1 MKKFSIIFLLIGLFI
16 PCFAQKTFKY
26 ESAINKISQDGF
38 YKIYLSPEVIAR
50 SMADLS
56 DLRIVSSKGKFLPY
70 AIETELPADYEN
82 FIAFPTLEAVE
93 EKDST
98 SVVVIQNVS
107 DRPINTLWVNL
118 KNAAVQRT
126 ADLLGSD
133 DRVSWYAIKESISL
147 IEASETKLDHY
158 SQSLS
163 FPTTTYKYL
172 KIKIDNKKKNPLK
185 IIQVG
190 IYQNKIRP
198 AKFDRLPNPVIIWKD
213 STNNTSY
220 LKLKFGLNY
229 QLDKLHFQI
238 TAPKYYD
245 RAVSIFEIVNGQK
258 TFIKE
263 AKLTSGSGNELYFSA
278 KTNEIQFEIQNDDN
292 PPLTINGIRAYQQ
305 SEFIISYLEKGDA
318 YRLLFDDFSAKLP
331 SYDLASFTQKN
342 KIELPELTHSIV
354 SKNPDFELRKV
365 NTKPDYKL
373 LMWIGLAIAGLVLL
387 FLTFRMLNEIN
398 VKRSE

>member
-1 MKKFSIIFLLIGLFI
+1 MKKFSIIFLLIGSFI

-26 ESAINKISQDGF
+26 ESAINKISKDGF

-56 DLRIVSSKGKFLPY
+56 DLRIVSSKGKFVPY
-70 AIETELPADYEN
+70 AIETELPADYDN
-82 FIAFPTLEAVE
+82 FIAFPTLETVE
-93 EKDST
+93 EKDSS

-147 IEASETKLDHY
+147 TEASETKLDHY

-185 IIQVG
+185 ILQVG
-190 IYQNKIRP
+190 IYQNKVHPTR
-198 AKFDRLPNPVIIWKD
+198 FDQLPNPMIIRKD

-220 LKLKFGLNY
+220 VKLKFDLNY

-258 TFIKE
+258 TFIKDARIISDSE
-263 AKLTSGSGNELYFSA
+263 NVLYFSTR
-278 KTNEIQFEIQNDDN
+278 TNEIQFEIQNDDN
-292 PPLTINGIRAYQQ
+292 SPLNINGIRAYQQ
-305 SEFIISYLEKGDA
+305 SEFVISYLEKGDA

-342 KIELPELTHSIV
+342 KIEPPELTHSIV
-354 SKNPDFELRKV
+354 SKNLDFELQKV
-365 NTKPDYKL
+365 NTKTDYKL

>member
-1 MKKFSIIFLLIGLFI
+1 
-16 PCFAQKTFKY
+16 
-26 ESAINKISQDGF
+26 
-38 YKIYLSPEVIAR
+38 
-50 SMADLS
+50 
-56 DLRIVSSKGKFLPY
+56 
-70 AIETELPADYEN
+70 
-82 FIAFPTLEAVE
+82 
-93 EKDST
+93 
-98 SVVVIQNVS
+98 
-107 DRPINTLWVNL
+107 L

-147 IEASETKLDHY
+147 TEASETKLDHY

-172 KIKIDNKKKNPLK
+172 KIRIDNKKKNPLK
-185 IIQVG
+185 IIQIG
-190 IYQNKIRP
+190 IYQNKVHMAR
-198 AKFDRLPNPVIIWKD
+198 FDQLPNPVIIRKD
-213 STNNTSY
+213 STNKTSY
-220 LKLKFGLNY
+220 LKLKFDLNY
-229 QLDKLHFQI
+229 QLDKLHFHI

-245 RAVSIFEIVNGQK
+245 RTVSIFQGADGQK
-258 TFIKE
+258 IFIKDT
-263 AKLTSGSGNELYFSA
+263 KITSGVKNELYFSA
-278 KTNEIQFEIQNDDN
+278 RTNEIQLEIQNDDN
-292 PPLTINGIRAYQQ
+292 SPLTINGIRAFQH

-354 SKNPDFELRKV
+354 SKNSDFELRKV